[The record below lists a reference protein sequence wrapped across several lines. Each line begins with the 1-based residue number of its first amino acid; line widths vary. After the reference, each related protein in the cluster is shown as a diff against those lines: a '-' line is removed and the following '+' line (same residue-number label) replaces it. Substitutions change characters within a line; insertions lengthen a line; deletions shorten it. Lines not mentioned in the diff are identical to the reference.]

1 MTTEPVAEQGDATP
15 ASSDASKEL
24 RAAFRDHLQI
34 TGIRDAYDRLL
45 ATTRLLPKFEDGGD
59 SKVKKV
65 VSLQHTDGRVL
76 YRLEL
81 YRWALLL
88 SICEPAQEAWRQRS
102 DAAKFHFFPRF
113 VGVDDNARASLDE
126 DKDDDDRT
134 LPGLR
139 IISVADVR
147 DVIDFARSTDYPL

>member
-1 MTTEPVAEQGDATP
+1 M
-15 ASSDASKEL
+15 
-24 RAAFRDHLQI
+24 
-34 TGIRDAYDRLL
+34 
-45 ATTRLLPKFEDGGD
+45 
-59 SKVKKV
+59 

-126 DKDDDDRT
+126 DKE

>member
-1 MTTEPVAEQGDATP
+1 M
-15 ASSDASKEL
+15 
-24 RAAFRDHLQI
+24 
-34 TGIRDAYDRLL
+34 
-45 ATTRLLPKFEDGGD
+45 
-59 SKVKKV
+59 KKV

-126 DKDDDDRT
+126 DKD
-134 LPGLR
+134 GLVSK
-139 IISVADVR
+139 ICG
-147 DVIDFARSTDYPL
+147 